1 VSRSNYMCM
10 QQQQRA
16 DEHESVTGIR
26 THSSTRTNGLVH
38 LSKFTC
44 DKPSITACMLVCL
57 AVLMTMAT
65 TLIAWHAIE
74 LLLSSN
80 VEHACMHAHVAD
92 GKQALAMVL
101 MLCGGLQG
109 CICKQTAGIC

>member
-1 VSRSNYMCM
+1 MCM
-10 QQQQRA
+10 QQQRA

-57 AVLMTMAT
+57 AVLMT

-74 LLLSSN
+74 LLFSSN
-80 VEHACMHAHVAD
+80 V
-92 GKQALAMVL
+92 ALAL
-101 MLCGGLQG
+101 SNAEQQG
-109 CICKQTAGIC
+109 IYIDSAPQVALRHRATE